1 MVMGGIALD
10 LFSFQENAVLKL
22 IDLTIAPDSKQ
33 IIVMK
38 SPTGS
43 GKTVILLEY
52 IDEYLFRVDPNTA
65 FIWFC
70 PGSGGLE
77 EQSQDKMRKLLPN
90 RKTQNIFDAMQN
102 GFEAESTTFINWEL
116 VRNKNKNL
124 AIRDGERKNLFDRIA
139 DAHRNGIKFI
149 VIIDEEHANDTKKAQ
164 DIIDAF
170 SAVHTIRVSATAN
183 QNKKCEFF
191 EIDEIDVINAGLIT
205 KALYVNEGVD
215 DNVHVTADYDYLL
228 DLADSKRKQIQ
239 ERYKTHESTK
249 NKNIRPLVLIQ
260 FPNGQPETIA
270 AVEEKLADMGYTY
283 ENGMVA
289 KWMADEKKNL
299 TDDFTHND
307 GIPVFLLMKQAISTG
322 WDCPRA
328 KILVKL
334 REGMSEN
341 FEVQTIGRI
350 RRMPEAVHYE
360 DDLLD
365 FCYVYTFDEKYKE
378 GLLSDID
385 KAYETRRLFLKDK
398 CKTFTLEKQVRDM
411 DFDGLGERDILAM
424 LHQHLVSKYKLG
436 EDREQNKRQMISKGY
451 QFGED
456 IINHVLYGQFVR
468 TNDPTKTA
476 NLNAMNYH
484 TTLQKADT
492 HNNGLQLLHSIDS
505 IKTAIGIPT
514 AKVKVILERL
524 FRKSKKRKYKLFEMD
539 TREFYAFVINNARIL
554 REEFRDI
561 TANIER
567 QIELIGNP
575 KTSTFHIPEQDF
587 FKYDPGVKSEVEY
600 LSNAYKDYT
609 SGFAT
614 SLVRSTSE
622 MLFEQYC
629 ETRDDIEWVYKNGD
643 TGQQYFSIVYVDG
656 VQHQWLF
663 YADYIVMK
671 KDGTVWVI
679 ETKGG
684 ESKGKDKN
692 IDIQI
697 GNKFNAFKAYAEKY
711 DLHWGFVR
719 DKDNRLYINNT
730 VFNEDMAD
738 SEWKPISE
746 KF

>member
-1 MVMGGIALD
+1 MVTGGIAVN
-10 LFSFQENAVLKL
+10 LFSFQEQAVLKL
-22 IDLTIAPDSKQ
+22 IDLTVASDSKQ
-33 IIVMK
+33 VIVMK

-43 GKTVILLEY
+43 GKTVILLDY
-52 IDEYLFRVDPNTA
+52 IDEYLFKVDKNVA
-65 FIWFC
+65 FVWFC

-77 EQSQDKMRKLLPN
+77 EQSQEKMRRLLPN
-90 RKTQNIFDAMQN
+90 RRTQNIFDAMQN
-102 GFEAESTTFINWEL
+102 GFEAETTTFINWEL

-124 AIRDGERKNLFDRIA
+124 AIRDGERRNLFDRIA
-139 DAHRNGIKFI
+139 EAHRNGLKFI
-149 VIIDEEHANDTKKAQ
+149 LIIDEEHANDTKKAQ

-170 SAVHTIRVSATAN
+170 SAFHIVRVSATAN

-191 EIDEIDVINAGLIT
+191 EIDEVDVINAGLIT
-205 KALYVNEGVD
+205 KALYVNEGVA
-215 DNVHVTADYDYLL
+215 DNAQVTEDYDYLL
-228 DLADSKRKQIQ
+228 NLADNKRKEIQ
-239 ERYKTHESTK
+239 SRYKSL

-260 FPNGQPETIA
+260 FPNGQPETIK
-270 AVEEKLADMGYTY
+270 AVEEKLAGMGYTY

-289 KWMADEKKNL
+289 KWLADEKKNL
-299 TDDFTHND
+299 TDDFTAND
-307 GIPVFLLMKQAISTG
+307 GIPIFLLMKQAISTG

-350 RRMPEAVHYE
+350 RRMPETKHYE

-365 FCYVYTFDEKYKE
+365 FCYVYTFDEKYRQ
-378 GLLSDID
+378 GLLSDVD

-424 LHQHLVSKYKLG
+424 LHQHLIDKYKLG
-436 EDREQNKRQMISKGY
+436 DDKEQNTNILQSAGY
-451 QFGED
+451 IFGED
-456 IINHVLYGQFVR
+456 IINQVLYGEFVR
-468 TNDPTKTA
+468 IS
-476 NLNAMNYH
+476 NLTDKNSLNETNYH
-484 TTLQKADT
+484 TTLQKVDT
-492 HNNGLQLLHSIDS
+492 HKNGLQLLHSMDS
-505 IKTAIGIPT
+505 IKKSVGIPT

-524 FRKSKKRKYKLFEMD
+524 FRQSKKRKYKLVELN
-539 TREFYAFVINNARIL
+539 TKEFYAFVINNSHKL
-554 REEFRDI
+554 REEFRDV
-561 TANIER
+561 TSNIGR
-567 QIELIGNP
+567 QAELVKNP
-575 KTSTFHIPEQDF
+575 KTSLFHIPEQDF
-587 FKYDPGVKSEVEY
+587 FRYDPNVKSETDY
-600 LSNAYKDYT
+600 LNNAYKEYT

-643 TGQQYFSIVYVDG
+643 TGQQYFSVVYVDG

-684 ESKGKDKN
+684 ESHGQDKN
-692 IDIQI
+692 IDRQI
-697 GNKFNAFKAYAEKY
+697 ENKFNAFKSYAEQHN
-711 DLHWGFVR
+711 LHWGFVR

-730 VFNEDMAD
+730 VFAEDMAD
-738 SEWKPISE
+738 SEWKPIDDI
-746 KF
+746 F